1 MCRQHDVRIGLHHYE
16 VVQEGDPYYAVVREM
31 MSRITSPSRHTI
43 RIQPKTSRWN
53 VHFIRHKKK
62 MTYLVDES
70 FAITIATVSE
80 HSFDA
85 EIDEPVTFDMRKEGH
100 AEVEVSQ

>member
-31 MSRITSPSRHTI
+31 MSRITPSRHTI